1 MFQNKGYSLIIKSQS
16 LYPGDGIVG
25 MKTLK
30 YVILENNWEY
40 RRYCRLFIRTFVS
53 QNNRIYSE
61 SPLRLFYPYSLRIL
75 HFSKSTS
82 LSSSFIPKRNLY
94 FYCKFYGAIFMICES
109 FWCKECFDWYLCFI
123 RKISLIH
130 F

>member
-16 LYPGDGIVG
+16 QYPGDGIVG
-25 MKTLK
+25 VKTLK
-30 YVILENNWEY
+30 YVILENNWKY

-94 FYCKFYGAIFMICES
+94 FYCNFMAL
-109 FWCKECFDWYLCFI
+109 FL
-123 RKISLIH
+123 
-130 F
+130 